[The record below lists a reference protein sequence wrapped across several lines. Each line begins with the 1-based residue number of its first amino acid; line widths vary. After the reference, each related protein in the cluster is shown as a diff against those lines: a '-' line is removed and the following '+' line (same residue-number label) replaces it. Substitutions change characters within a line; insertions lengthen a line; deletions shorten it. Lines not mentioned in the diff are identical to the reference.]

1 MDKKNT
7 VLMFNSARQHSFSAN
22 ADCLVTLN
30 PGSNVV
36 SSAKFNALTS
46 GKAKSPPFIDMI
58 DAGEIEVIDNTAVE
72 KAVPS
77 KKDSTT
83 GISSGQ
89 DDVVIAISKLG
100 AREAVSVIKS
110 ELDVEVIKNYLLD
123 EETSD
128 NDPRPSVVKAANEAI
143 KALEASSGDG
153 E

>member
-7 VLMFNSARQHSFSAN
+7 VLMFNGARQHSFSAKAN
-22 ADCLVTLN
+22 CLVTLN

-36 SSAKFNALTS
+36 STAKFDALTE
-46 GKAKSPPFIDMI
+46 GDAKSPSFIDMI
-58 DAGEIEVIDNTAVE
+58 DAGEIEVIDSAAIE

-77 KKDSTT
+77 KKDAST

-89 DDVVIAISKLG
+89 DDVVITISKLG

-110 ELDVEVIKNYLLD
+110 ESDVEVIKNYLLD

-143 KALEASSGDG
+143 KALESSSEDG